1 MASPSLMDNL
11 FQRSLD
17 DIIKGLRH
25 QQSTESTFISK
36 VIEEIRREIKTT
48 DLQTK
53 STALQKLTYL
63 NSIHYIDMSWA
74 SFHAI
79 ECISSPAFAHKKI
92 GYLAISQSFNESTPV
107 ILLISNQLRKDLNS
121 GNEFEVS
128 LALDCLS
135 RIGTVDLCR
144 DLTSEVFTLMSTSK
158 VFVRKKAVGV
168 VFRLFEK
175 YPDAVRVCFKRLVES
190 LESSDSQILSSVV
203 GVFCELASKDPRSYL
218 PLAPEF
224 YRILVGSRN
233 NWVLIKVLKIFA
245 NLAPLEPRL
254 AKRVVE
260 PICDH
265 LRKTG
270 AKSMVFECI
279 RTVATSFTEY
289 ESAVKLAAVKIRE
302 FLLEDDP
309 NLKYLGL
316 HGLSIMAAKHLWAVL
331 ENKDIVIQSL
341 NDEDPNIKLESLCLV
356 MAMVSESNV
365 VEICRVLVNYALKS
379 DLEFCNEILGSIL
392 STCCQNVYE
401 IITDFDWYV
410 SLLGEMSRIPHC
422 QKGEEIE
429 NQLIDIGMRVK
440 DVRPELV
447 RVGHHLLIDPA
458 LLGNPYLH
466 RMLSAAA
473 WVCGEYVEFSGNP
486 VELLEALLQPRTSL
500 LPSSIRTVYMQ
511 SAFKVLFFCV
521 CTYIEQKEDMTLEVS
536 DLTSK
541 GECSESSDLASAKA
555 PVECDQDEGFNP
567 RNSSQ
572 SYEDPSVVNGGHGH
586 VSTSAF
592 MEETSFTRESIVKL
606 VNLMEL
612 SMCPL
617 SGSYDVEI
625 QERARNALGFIELVK
640 RDILSRLLRK
650 EANSESEDV
659 RASKIVE
666 WLHDAFYEELGPV
679 SITAQE
685 RVLIP
690 DELELKENL
699 ADLEAI
705 CGNVE
710 LTSSSSFSLRS
721 PYYGE
726 SAGVSFSNHQVEE
739 DSEPSTEATSLL
751 TEHRRRHELYYL
763 PSEKNET
770 ITTAND
776 YAPATITI
784 ANDYPPAN
792 YPSSGINTNDDS
804 QDLVTLT
811 NQSLLPKRKPNYV
824 KPRPVVVKL
833 DEGDA
838 APVTAKKPEVK
849 DELLSGAIRDIF
861 NEAKPASSQSNP
873 SDKSSIKKKGKE
885 KLNVDLS
892 DSKEDLAVREQPNP
906 ENPSSRRSKHRGHG
920 KEKSK
925 KSQEKKDGDGR
936 EDGGEKEKQK
946 SRNRNGKH
954 KTRQRADVPSNV
966 AAQTP
971 AIPDFL
977 L

>member
-1 MASPSLMDNL
+1 
-11 FQRSLD
+11 
-17 DIIKGLRH
+17 
-25 QQSTESTFISK
+25 
-36 VIEEIRREIKTT
+36 
-48 DLQTK
+48 
-53 STALQKLTYL
+53 
-63 NSIHYIDMSWA
+63 MSWA

-158 VFVRKKAVGV
+158 VFVRKKALLGCFVS
-168 VFRLFEK
+168 LLPK
-175 YPDAVRVCFKRLVES
+175 TPDRIFHWH
-190 LESSDSQILSSVV
+190 LS
-203 GVFCELASKDPRSYL
+203 
-218 PLAPEF
+218 F

-316 HGLSIMAAKHLWAVL
+316 HGLSIMAPKHLWAVL
-331 ENKDIVIQSL
+331 ENKDVVIQSL
-341 NDEDPNIKLESLCLV
+341 SDEDPNIKLESLCLV

-379 DLEFCNEILGSIL
+379 DLEFCNDILGSIL

-410 SLLGEMSRIPHC
+410 LLLGEMSRIPHC

-500 LPSSIRTVYMQ
+500 LSSSIRTVYMQ

-592 MEETSFTRESIVKL
+592 MEEKSFTRESIVKL

-640 RDILSRLLRK
+640 RDILTRLLRK

-659 RASKIVE
+659 CTSTIVE
-666 WLHDAFYEELGPV
+666 WLNDAFYEELGPV

-690 DELELKENL
+690 DELVLKENL

-710 LTSSSSFSLRS
+710 LTSSCSFSLRS

-770 ITTAND
+770 ITTVND

-811 NQSLLPKRKPNYV
+811 NQSLLPKRKPNYA

-838 APVTAKKPEVK
+838 APVTAKKPE
-849 DELLSGAIRDIF
+849 
-861 NEAKPASSQSNP
+861 
-873 SDKSSIKKKGKE
+873 SSIKKKGKE

-954 KTRQRADVPSNV
+954 KTRQRADAPSNV

>member
-1 MASPSLMDNL
+1 MASPSLMDTL

-63 NSIHYIDMSWA
+63 NSIHSIDMSWA

-79 ECISSPAFAHKKI
+79 ECISSPTFAHKKI

-107 ILLISNQLRKDLNS
+107 ILLITNQLRKDLNS

-158 VFVRKKAVGV
+158 VFVRKKAVSV
-168 VFRLFEK
+168 VLRLFEK

-190 LESSDSQILSSVV
+190 LESSDSQIVSAVV
-203 GVFCELASKDPRSYL
+203 GVFCELASKEPRSYL

-224 YRILVGSRN
+224 YRILVDSRN

-254 AKRVVE
+254 AKRVIE

-265 LRKTG
+265 MRKTG

-279 RTVATSFTEY
+279 RTVVTSFTEY

-316 HGLSIMAAKHLWAVL
+316 HVLSIMAPKNLWAVL
-331 ENKDIVIQSL
+331 ENKDVVIQSL
-341 NDEDPNIKLESLCLV
+341 SDEDPNIKLESLCLV

-379 DLEFCNEILGSIL
+379 DPEFCNEILGSIL

-401 IITDFDWYV
+401 IIIDFDWYV

-447 RVGHHLLIDPA
+447 RVGRHLLIDPA
-458 LLGNPYLH
+458 LLGNPFLH
-466 RMLSAAA
+466 RILSAAA
-473 WVCGEYVEFSGNP
+473 WVCGEYVEFSRNP
-486 VELLEALLQPRTSL
+486 VELMEAVLQPRTGL

-511 SAFKVLFFCV
+511 SAFKVLIFCV
-521 CTYIEQKEDMTLEVS
+521 CSYLVQKEDMTSEVS
-536 DLTSK
+536 DLASK
-541 GECSESSDLASAKA
+541 RECSESSDLASAKA
-555 PVECDQDEGFNP
+555 PVERDQDEGFNP
-567 RNSSQ
+567 RNSNQ
-572 SYEDPSVVNGGHGH
+572 SYEDPFVVNGGHGQL
-586 VSTSAF
+586 STSAL
-592 MEETSFTRESIVKL
+592 MEEKSFTHESIFKL
-606 VNLMEL
+606 LNLMEL
-612 SMCPL
+612 AMCPL
-617 SGSYDVEI
+617 LGSYDVEI
-625 QERARNALGFIELVK
+625 EERARNALGFIELVK
-640 RDILSRLLRK
+640 RDILNPSPR
-650 EANSESEDV
+650 EANLETEEVS
-659 RASKIVE
+659 ASRIVE
-666 WLHDAFYEELGPV
+666 WVHDAFSEELGPV

-690 DELELKENL
+690 DELVLKENL

-710 LTSSSSFSLRS
+710 LPSSCSFSLKS

-726 SAGVSFSNHQVEE
+726 SAGISFSNLQDGEGP
-739 DSEPSTEATSLL
+739 EPSTEATSLL
-751 TEHRRRHELYYL
+751 TEHRKLHELYYL
-763 PSEKNET
+763 PSEKNE
-770 ITTAND
+770 
-776 YAPATITI
+776 TITI

-792 YPSSGINTNDDS
+792 YPSSGINTNDDT

-811 NQSLLPKRKPNYV
+811 NQSLVSKRKPNHA

-849 DELLSGAIRDIF
+849 DDLLSGAIRDILLLG

-873 SDKSSIKKKGKE
+873 TDKSSIKKKGKE

-925 KSQEKKDGDGR
+925 KSQGKKDGDGS

-954 KTRQRADVPSNV
+954 KTRQRADAPLNV
-966 AAQTP
+966 VAQTP
-971 AIPDFL
+971 PIPDFL